1 MTQPLYERYK
11 DALRRGH
18 VAALRGKVD
27 GALTAYVEAAGL
39 APDRA
44 LPHASMGALLGRV
57 GRLDE
62 ARSAFDAALARS
74 PLDEASLRGR
84 ADVLVRLGKRVEA
97 AEDLERL
104 AESLAAAGRATDA
117 LDAARDA
124 LSLAESRERRRL
136 FERLASTMGVRD
148 GAETTSPDAGTL
160 RDLEDDAGAIAP
172 TAAGAAPPVAAT
184 ATSAAEAVGD
194 ATTPA
199 ASGEGPGRGQE
210 EDAAAEPMAEA
221 SDPTIL
227 VAEAEVLLDA
237 GDTLAARS
245 RLLEA
250 IERYRAQARPDA
262 ALDAGLIL
270 LGIAPADPALHLAL
284 AELQLDR
291 GWRSHASEK
300 LRLLGRLAELRDDVE
315 AGDAA
320 RALATARLGSPP
332 EG

>member
-18 VAALRGKVD
+18 VAGLRGKVD
-27 GALTAYVEAAGL
+27 VALAAYVEAAGL

-44 LPHASMGALLGRV
+44 LPHASTGALLARV
-57 GRLDE
+57 GRLEE
-62 ARSAFDAALARS
+62 ARAAFDAALARS

-97 AEDLERL
+97 ADDLERL
-104 AESLAAAGRATDA
+104 AESLEAAGRATDA

-124 LSLAESRERRRL
+124 LALAESRERRRL
-136 FERLASTMGVRD
+136 FERLGSAAASR
-148 GAETTSPDAGTL
+148 EGT
-160 RDLEDDAGAIAP
+160 EA
-172 TAAGAAPPVAAT
+172 
-184 ATSAAEAVGD
+184 ATSAGASFGVLENEPEALGAHMTAVPGPGTASTDVVPSPVDEARAAIPEERPAEA
-194 ATTPA
+194 PP
-199 ASGEGPGRGQE
+199 EIP
-210 EDAAAEPMAEA
+210 
-221 SDPTIL
+221 DPTIL

-237 GDTLAARS
+237 GDVAAARS
-245 RLLEA
+245 SLLAAMEG
-250 IERYRAQARPDA
+250 YRAAARPDA

-284 AELQLDR
+284 AGLQLDR

-300 LRLLGRLAELRDDVE
+300 LRLLARLADLRDDAEVAE
-315 AGDAA
+315 AA
-320 RALATARLGSPP
+320 RTLATARLGAMP